1 MTRSFAEKEE
11 TSMGSSRGL
20 WLVSV
25 VVGVGLGVF
34 SQLADG
40 IIGGRIFGLL
50 GNIAAP
56 WGLAAFFV
64 GRLTTSPKRGA
75 LAGAMTLVVGVAVY
89 YLFGAVRG

>member
-1 MTRSFAEKEE
+1 MSACSPTAKPP
-11 TSMGSSRGL
+11 
-20 WLVSV
+20 
-25 VVGVGLGVF
+25 F

-40 IIGGRIFGLL
+40 IIDGRLFGLL

-75 LAGAMTLVVGVAVY
+75 VA
-89 YLFGAVRG
+89 